1 MAEHPKS
8 KSLEGFY
15 PTDVSPCKQ
24 FQKAESSHCCFIVL
38 FPELLL
44 ALPDAEKD
52 LGVEECEDDE
62 GDDARGQQPRPH
74 PVVRYVVLVPTELGD
89 TNLEQIHRRR

>member
-1 MAEHPKS
+1 MQNLAKGLHLNSVSGPK
-8 KSLEGFY
+8 K
-15 PTDVSPCKQ
+15 V
-24 FQKAESSHCCFIVL
+24 ESIQCCFIVIV
-38 FPELLL
+38 PELLL

-62 GDDARGQQPRPH
+62 GDDSGGQQPRPH
-74 PVVRYVVLVPTELGD
+74 PVVRYVILVPTELGD